1 MKKHIAL
8 LLAVVMTL
16 SLVGCGNSEPSDPST
31 GGSSSVESSVAGG
44 SEDATT
50 TASDTY
56 TYNTYMSALAT
67 NWNPHTWEMNSDS
80 TVMGYIET
88 PLADIT
94 VKDSEAGEYQWIFV
108 AATDIQDVTA
118 EHQDDLVKYN
128 CTLPDGATAEDITE
142 SYVYEISLR
151 EEMKW
156 ADGTP
161 INADTYIYSMQQM
174 LAPEMQN
181 YRANNYYSG
190 ESALA
195 GAMGYFY
202 QGSTAV
208 LEVPD
213 MTALVK
219 GDDGVYATADGG
231 KVYIPTTE
239 TLEWLGGYG
248 LADYVGAY
256 GETYFDVAAYDSLV
270 ALADESGNVAL
281 TDDSLALLTSVISVP
296 AWGEGA
302 GYENN
307 YIKYE
312 QTYPEASW
320 DTVGLYKVDD
330 YTIRYVCD
338 TAYDYYY
345 FLTSC
350 TSNWL
355 VHEATYEACKTVDDV
370 TGLVTSNY
378 NTSVDTTM
386 CYGPYKLESLED
398 GKQMVFVQNE
408 NYWEYTKNAD
418 GTLSSTSFFEVD
430 GATVPQYQ
438 TQKIVINV
446 MTDDAAKL
454 AFLSGELDD
463 WALPAEDAIT
473 YSTSEQLYQVDETYT
488 MRLFFHTNLDS
499 LKKMDADGTNTNGVV
514 LSNINF
520 RKAFSLAI
528 DRAEY
533 VTATAGFK
541 PAYFL
546 INSLYYYDVY
556 EDPASIYRNT
566 DEAKQAVLN
575 IYNVTYGDGTPYA
588 DLDAAYASINGYNL
602 TEAQALMATACDELV
617 AAGLYNEGDPI
628 SIAIALTAGSA
639 DAADQQQ
646 VTLLNSYINAAA
658 EGSGFGTIT
667 LTYVDNL
674 ANRYNDVINGTYA
687 VGRGAWGGAAFYPFT
702 MFRVYCDPDYAALHE
717 SGCYDPATETLTLNV
732 NGEDVT
738 MTWQDWSKSMSGTGV
753 YANADNETKLSV
765 LAGIE
770 ENFLEQYYCIPLCTY
785 TACSML
791 SYKLNYYTENYSIM
805 YGFGGL
811 RLMNYNYGDAE
822 WAEYVSSVGGTVGY

>member
-1 MKKHIAL
+1 MKKYIAL
-8 LLAVVMTL
+8 LL
-16 SLVGCGNSEPSDPST
+16 SLVMVCSVFTGCGNK
-31 GGSSSVESSVAGG
+31 GGKNPN
-44 SEDATT
+44 
-50 TASDTY
+50 DTY

-67 NWNPHTWEMNSDS
+67 NWNPHTWEMNNDS
-80 TVMGYIET
+80 TVMGYIEA
-88 PLADIT
+88 PLTDIT
-94 VKDSEAGEYQWIFV
+94 VKDSAAGEYQWIFV
-108 AATDIQDVTA
+108 AATDIKDVTA
-118 EHQDDLVKYN
+118 ENQADLDKYS
-128 CTLPDGATAEDITE
+128 CTLPEGKTSADVTE

-151 EEMKW
+151 KEMKW
-156 ADGTP
+156 QDGTP

-174 LAPEMQN
+174 LDPKMQN

-202 QGSTAV
+202 QGQTAV
-208 LEVPD
+208 LEAPALAD
-213 MTALVK
+213 LVK
-219 GDDGVYATADGG
+219 GADGVYTTAAGEKAYIATA
-231 KVYIPTTE
+231 E
-239 TLEWLGGYG
+239 ALEWLGGNS

-256 GETYFDVAAYDSLV
+256 GDAYFDVEAYNSLV
-270 ALADESGNVAL
+270 ALADENGNVAV
-281 TDDSLALLTSVISVP
+281 TDDALALLVSVISVP

-307 YIKYE
+307 YVKYE

-350 TSNWL
+350 TSNWI
-355 VHEATYEACKTVDDV
+355 VHKDMYESCKTVDEA
-370 TGLVTSNY
+370 TGLITSNY
-378 NTSVDTTM
+378 NTTVENTM
-386 CYGPYKLESLED
+386 AYGPYKLASLED

-408 NYWEYTKNAD
+408 NYWEYTKGKND
-418 GTLSSTSFFEVD
+418 KLYSETFFEVD
-430 GATVPQYQ
+430 GEKVEQYQ
-438 TQKIVINV
+438 TEKIVIDV

-499 LKKMDADGTNTNGVV
+499 LKKMDAEGTNTNGVV

-520 RKAFSLAI
+520 RKALSLAI

-556 EDPASIYRNT
+556 EDPSSIYRNT

-575 IYNVTYGDGTPYA
+575 IYGVEYGEGKAYK
-588 DLDAAYASINGYNL
+588 DLDSAYASVNGYNL

-617 AAGLYNEGDPI
+617 AAGLYKEGDPI
-628 SIAIALTAGSA
+628 KLTIALSAGAA

-646 VTLLNSYINAAA
+646 MALLNQYVNAAV
-658 EGSGFGTIT
+658 EGSGFGAVTIA
-667 LTYVDNL
+667 YVDNL
-674 ANRYNDVINGTYA
+674 NDRYGDVINGTYA
-687 VGRGAWGGAAFYPFT
+687 IGRGAWGGAAFYPFT
-702 MFRVYCDPDYAALHE
+702 MFRVYCDPDYAKLHE
-717 SGCYDPATETLTLNV
+717 SGCYDPATETLTMNI
-732 NGEDVT
+732 NGEEVT
-738 MTWQDWSKSMSGTGV
+738 MTWQEWSVSMTGTGK
-753 YANADNETKLSV
+753 YAEADNKTKLAV

-791 SYKLNYYTENYSIM
+791 SYKVNYYTENYSIM

-811 RLMNYNYGDAE
+811 RLLNYNYGDTE
-822 WAEYVSSVGGTVGY
+822 WAEYVTEAGGTIGY